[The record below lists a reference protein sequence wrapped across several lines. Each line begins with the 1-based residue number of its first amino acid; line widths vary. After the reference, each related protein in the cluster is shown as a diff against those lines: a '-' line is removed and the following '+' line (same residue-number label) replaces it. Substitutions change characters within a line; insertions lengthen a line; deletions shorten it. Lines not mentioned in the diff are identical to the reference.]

1 MKYIYALIAAI
12 ISAVITAY
20 YSAIIIGV
28 INIDLMGRNIN
39 WLYNEINWYSI
50 NMTFFDLI
58 LVGITILVMIA
69 AFIIT
74 LKILNLKS

>member
-20 YSAIIIGV
+20 YSAVIIGI
-28 INIDLMGRNIN
+28 INIDLMGHNIN
-39 WLYNEINWYSI
+39 WLYNEINWHFI
-50 NMTFFDLI
+50 DMTYFDII
-58 LVGITILVMIA
+58 LLGITTLVMIA

-74 LKILNLKS
+74 LKILNSK

>member
-39 WLYNEINWYSI
+39 WLYNEINWYFI
-50 NMTFFDLI
+50 NMTYFDII
-58 LVGITILVMIA
+58 LLGITTLVMIA
-69 AFIIT
+69 AFMIT
-74 LKILNLKS
+74 LKILNSK